1 MKKLLVLLSLI
12 SILLSCS
19 KDSNHYYN
27 PYLPDVPIQLDINL
41 DWPEYSEL
49 RHPGGVHITYIQGIR
64 GVILINTGSTYR
76 AYDAAC
82 PNHSIRECSTL
93 QIKKGDIFAKCICP
107 DDGASFN
114 LHLGTSLDSEYQLKN
129 YRVSQSGNRLFIS
142 N

>member
-1 MKKLLVLLSLI
+1 MKKLFVLLLLSF
-12 SILLSCS
+12 ILFSCS
-19 KDSNHYYN
+19 KDSNNYYN
-27 PYLPDVPIQLDINL
+27 PYLPDVPVQLDINL

-64 GVILINTGSTYR
+64 GVILMNTGSNYR

-82 PNHSIRECSTL
+82 PNHALRDCSTL

-107 DDGASFN
+107 DDGAAFN
-114 LHLGTSLDSEYQLKN
+114 LHLGTSLDSEYQLKT